1 MPGAQCLRCGLPGY
15 LILFATH
22 TLVPEGQYLPSRPPS
37 PSVFFQISTH
47 STATPGIPSA
57 HAGLQHARTRRT
69 SEVEP
74 PAFTAG
80 VACPLR
86 TLYAQ

>member
-57 HAGLQHARTRRT
+57 HHTLQPARTRG
-69 SEVEP
+69 SPMVEP
-74 PAFTAG
+74 WDFTAG
-80 VACPLR
+80 AAGPLR